1 MLTAM
6 LTTLVD
12 TETLSRHLDDPRWVV
27 VDCRFV
33 LTDPEAGRRA
43 YAAGHIPGARYAHL
57 NEDLSSLVTPTSGRH
72 PLPAPNTLAEKLGR
86 WGIDHKSQVVVYDDS
101 FGAMAARLWW
111 LLRWL
116 GHEAVALLDAGYP
129 KWVRE
134 QHPVTTELPKIKV
147 TQFHPMINNTMW
159 VDADQVL
166 EMTRAKNGLLIDA
179 RAEERFRGELEPLD
193 KVAGHIPGASNMPY
207 EDNLDISSEFMSDEA
222 LREHYQAVLN
232 NVPPEKVVHMCG
244 SGVTACHSILA
255 MEHAGLAGAKLYAG
269 SWSEWITDP
278 TRPVAKGE

>member
-1 MLTAM
+1 V

-57 NEDLSSLVTPTSGRH
+57 NEDLSSPVTPGSGRH
-72 PLPAPNTLAEKLGR
+72 PLPYPNALAEKLGR
-86 WGIDHKSQVVVYDDS
+86 WGIDKTSQVVAYDDS

-116 GHEAVALLDAGYP
+116 GHEAVAVLDAGYP

-134 QHPVTTELPKIKV
+134 RRPVTTDLPGIKA
-147 TQFHPMINNTMW
+147 TQFHPTINNALW
-159 VDADQVL
+159 VDAGQVL
-166 EMTRAKNGLLIDA
+166 EMTRAQRGLLLDV
-179 RAEERFRGELEPLD
+179 RAEERFRGEVEPLD

-207 EDNLDISSEFMSDEA
+207 EDNLDFGGEFMSDEA
-222 LREHYQAVLN
+222 LREHYQSLLGA
-232 NVPPEKVVHMCG
+232 VPPEKVVHMCG

-255 MEHAGLAGAKLYAG
+255 MEHAGLPGAKLYAG